1 MDCDKYLELMS
12 AALDG
17 ELSAE
22 ERRELDSHLAVC
34 PDCAQLYQNLS
45 GQTAVMRELDCE
57 VPADLKERIMSN
69 LPQQEQPAKQGK
81 VIHWKRWAPVAAAA
95 CLALVVA
102 LVPKGGIRANKASAP
117 EAYAPAAD
125 APRSPEVPDTPG
137 AAPMPSAEMD
147 QYIVTNSDST
157 SSVSEAPSYGNLEMG
172 GLTDPA
178 EPAGQEP
185 QPDDGGM
192 NLETAPA
199 EPPMSVEPA
208 DDPSSLKPANPLV
221 PTDPEDE
228 WVSEDSC
235 GFENPLVIRVS
246 YGATPEPGALVI
258 GSVESLEAYLD
269 QFGSNAFNSQGSSI
283 PNEKL
288 EALKEA
294 YDEEFFRTR
303 RLLCVV
309 VESGSGSNR
318 YEIADVFRDG
328 VRVSMYVPEIGTAD
342 MAAWLLTAEVDDT
355 FHDGDTPEVSI
366 TDSARQN
373 ITPIGTIDQGL
384 VISLAFE
391 NQRSIRLNSQ
401 SAPEE
406 GAVVI
411 GSVESLNEYL
421 NQFKSYLGED
431 LSEDLQQLQNHY
443 GYDQFFVGEHLL
455 CVLVETGRYTAP
467 QLSSIN
473 PDRVIVEQTQ
483 DDPTFANAHFLI
495 VAEVS
500 ANFFKDGDTL
510 KVSIDKAYD
519 RYCSIQN
526 VWFQRVGISGRT
538 SSSATVIQSMD
549 QLTEYL
555 ENNVYYTDR
564 VTGELVRNPEVEELI
579 SIYGAPI
586 PEWFFE
592 SRTLLAFMVGCPVY
606 NPTYEVLTVSSK
618 AVTVRQDHYLYG
630 NACPSTWL
638 VLVEAHGDLDPD
650 NPPKL
655 VVVDG
660 YP

>member
-69 LPQQEQPAKQGK
+69 LPKQEQPAKQGK
-81 VIHWKRWAPVAAAA
+81 VSHWKRWAPVAAAA

-117 EAYAPAAD
+117 DAYAPAAD
-125 APRSPEVPDTPG
+125 APRSPEVPDAPG
-137 AAPMPSAEMD
+137 AAPRPSAEMN
-147 QYIVTNSDST
+147 QYSVADSDST
-157 SSVSEAPSYGNLEMG
+157 ASVSEAPGYGHLEMG

-178 EPAGQEP
+178 EPSGQEP
-185 QPDDGGM
+185 QPDGGM
-192 NLETAPA
+192 VIETTPA

-208 DDPSSLKPANPLV
+208 DDPSALKPVNPQV
-221 PTDPEDE
+221 PTDPGDE

-246 YGATPEPGALVI
+246 YSATPEPGALVI

-366 TDSARQN
+366 SRPSQQSTL
-373 ITPIGTIDQGL
+373 PIGTITQDL
-384 VISLAFE
+384 IISLAFE

-455 CVLVETGRYTAP
+455 CVLVETGRYTTP

>member
-1 MDCDKYLELMS
+1 MNCDKYLELMS

-69 LPQQEQPAKQGK
+69 LPKQEQPAKQGK

-102 LVPKGGIRANKASAP
+102 LVPKGGMMANKASAP

-125 APRSPEVPDTPG
+125 APRSPEVPDAPG
-137 AAPMPSAEMD
+137 AAPMPTAEME
-147 QYIVTNSDST
+147 QYIVTDST
-157 SSVSEAPSYGNLEMG
+157 ASVSEAPSYGQLEMG

-185 QPDDGGM
+185 QPDGGTA
-192 NLETAPA
+192 LETAPA

-208 DDPSSLKPANPLV
+208 DDPSALKPTNPQV
-221 PTDPEDE
+221 PTDPGDE
-228 WVSEDSC
+228 WVSADSC

-246 YGATPEPGALVI
+246 YSATPEPGALVI

-328 VRVSMYVPEIGTAD
+328 VRVSMYAPEIGTAD

-366 TDSARQN
+366 SRPSQQGTLPIRT
-373 ITPIGTIDQGL
+373 ITQDLI
-384 VISLAFE
+384 VSLRFE
-391 NQRSIRLNSQ
+391 HQRSIHIPHHNS
-401 SAPEE
+401 PEE
-406 GAVVI
+406 GAVII

-443 GYDQFFVGEHLL
+443 GYDQFFENECLL
-455 CVLVETGRYTAP
+455 MIRVDAP
-467 QLSSIN
+467 SSG
-473 PDRVIVEQTQ
+473 DRLRIADGGVFRDSVILEQTE
-483 DDPTFANAHFLI
+483 DGATFAVKSWLI

-500 ANFFKDGDTL
+500 STFFKDGDTPDVEVK
-510 KVSIDKAYD
+510 KVKS
-519 RYCSIQN
+519 
-526 VWFQRVGISGRT
+526 
-538 SSSATVIQSMD
+538 
-549 QLTEYL
+549 
-555 ENNVYYTDR
+555 
-564 VTGELVRNPEVEELI
+564 
-579 SIYGAPI
+579 
-586 PEWFFE
+586 
-592 SRTLLAFMVGCPVY
+592 
-606 NPTYEVLTVSSK
+606 VS
-618 AVTVRQDHYLYG
+618 
-630 NACPSTWL
+630 P
-638 VLVEAHGDLDPD
+638 
-650 NPPKL
+650 
-655 VVVDG
+655 
-660 YP
+660 

>member
-69 LPQQEQPAKQGK
+69 LPKQEQPAKQGK

-117 EAYAPAAD
+117 DAYAPTAD
-125 APRSPEVPDTPG
+125 TPRSPEVPDTPG
-137 AAPMPSAEMD
+137 AAPRPSAEMN
-147 QYIVTNSDST
+147 QYSVADSDST
-157 SSVSEAPSYGNLEMG
+157 ASVSEAPGYGHLEMG

-178 EPAGQEP
+178 EPSGQEP
-185 QPDDGGM
+185 QPDGGM
-192 NLETAPA
+192 VIETTPA

-208 DDPSSLKPANPLV
+208 DDPSALKPVNPQV
-221 PTDPEDE
+221 PTDPGDE

-246 YGATPEPGALVI
+246 YSATPEPGALVI

-309 VESGSGSNR
+309 VESVSGSNR

-328 VRVSMYVPEIGTAD
+328 VRVSMYAPEIGTAD

-366 TDSARQN
+366 SRPSQQSTL
-373 ITPIGTIDQGL
+373 PIGTITQDL
-384 VISLAFE
+384 IISLAFE

-455 CVLVETGRYTAP
+455 CVLVETGRYTTP